1 MHSDIDTADAYI
13 EMSPTQAEKINA
25 ALGLSPLFQ
34 AIDQALKNRSVDVD
48 ALLRMPADQQ
58 IGAAPHGHL
67 IAGIGGCAIGQS
79 ACTKTPGPACSAL
92 QKFIYLWD
100 ADVHRAVRS
109 PVHERERARLGESV
123 DALVVFEGN

>member
-34 AIDQALKNRSVDVD
+34 AIDRALKNRSVDVD

-67 IAGIGGCAIGQS
+67 IAGLGGCAIGQS
-79 ACTKTPGPACSAL
+79 ACPKTPAPACYDCP
-92 QKFIYLWD
+92 KFMDLTA
-100 ADVHRAVRS
+100 ADDPRAAHD
-109 PVHERERARLGESV
+109 PVPPILPKFTET
-123 DALVVFEGN
+123 